1 MRSTFGGFYVARSG
15 LDAARSNIETTGNNI
30 TNANSVG
37 YTRQRLDTYA
47 VGSYRGTMRYSTNAS
62 NIGEGVKIS
71 GTSQVRDPYLD
82 VRYRAESAKLGST
95 GAQSDALLD
104 LGYVFDSATS
114 TEFDTQFSDFVKQ
127 LQALSES
134 PSDPVTENI
143 VKTSATTILQLFR
156 QHSSQLDTVKQQ
168 TQTEFTDGAVKT
180 ANLALQSIAEL
191 NKSIRSAN
199 ISGNPALELVDERN
213 TLVDQLSQYL
223 NVEVTTKDVDVGSG
237 VTVQEMA
244 VNFITS
250 NGDKFHLVN
259 NDEYRQFEVTE
270 TIDGKLGLT
279 LTESNGT
286 LVDSS
291 EFGSISLS
299 GGDFTDQVKSG
310 AFSGYLTMLNSKG
323 EFDTPQ
329 TTQRGIGYYQ
339 EMLDSIA
346 NKFAQVLN
354 DANSTVDE
362 DKPLFEPSVPGDRIT
377 ASNIS
382 ISDAWAN
389 STGKYITNSKQ
400 SMSPGL
406 GNDDDSSNILF
417 IISQF
422 KADLNFQ
429 SVGGTDVFKGSFQEC
444 ISNMSTTLGLQIKGN
459 KRIHETNETN
469 IKEVDYQRQ
478 SVSGVSLDE
487 EGINLIM
494 FNQSLTASSRF
505 MTTLDEALE
514 TIITRMGI
522 VGR

>member
-30 TNANSVG
+30 TNANSIG

-71 GTSQVRDPYLD
+71 GTSQIRDPYLD
-82 VRYRAESAKLGST
+82 VRYRAEAAKLGST
-95 GAQSDALLD
+95 GAQSDALAD
-104 LGYVFDSATS
+104 LGYIFDSATD

-127 LQALSES
+127 LQALAES

-156 QHSSQLDTVKQQ
+156 QYSSQLDTVKGQ
-168 TQTEFTDGAVKT
+168 TQTEFTDGAVET

-191 NKSIRSAN
+191 NKSIRTAN

-213 TLVDQLSQYL
+213 TFIDQLSQYL

-237 VTVQEMA
+237 VTVQELS
-244 VNFITS
+244 VNFTTS
-250 NGDKFHLVN
+250 NGDKFNLVN

-270 TIDGKLGLT
+270 TNDGDFGLT

-291 EFGSISLS
+291 EFGSISLT

-310 AFSGYLTMLNSKG
+310 AFYGYLTMLNDKG

-329 TTQRGIGYYQ
+329 TTQRGIPYYEQ
-339 EMLDSIA
+339 MLDSIA

-362 DKPLFEPSVPGDRIT
+362 DKPLFEPSVAGDRIT

-382 ISDAWAN
+382 ISEAWTN

-400 SMSPGL
+400 SISPGL
-406 GNDDDSSNILF
+406 DNDDDSSNILF

-422 KADLNFQ
+422 KADLTFE
-429 SVGGTDVFKGSFQEC
+429 SDSGMDVFKGSFQEC
-444 ISNMSTTLGLQIKGN
+444 ISNISTTLGLQIKGN
-459 KRIHETNETN
+459 QRLYETNETN
-469 IKEVDYQRQ
+469 INEVDYQRQ

-494 FNQSLTASSRF
+494 YNQALTASSRF

-514 TIITRMGI
+514 TIITSMGL